1 MSLSWNNS
9 NVILAPRQSNS
20 SKHLVNAFN
29 DVSLL
34 SGSGLPLYLPTYL
47 LSLQMISKTDTFMS
61 PFINSSVPPT
71 FFFSPSPLTG
81 LKKDSSILNCL
92 KNWQQS
98 HPSSI
103 AKGHKYRGV
112 ENPGFVNASS
122 HTRLFK
128 SEVYVGLEVD
138 LQENSLTKLLVP
150 HNNILLYV

>member
-1 MSLSWNNS
+1 M
-9 NVILAPRQSNS
+9 APCQSNS

-47 LSLQMISKTDTFMS
+47 LPLQMISKTDTFMF
-61 PFINSSVPPT
+61 PFINSSFFP
-71 FFFSPSPLTG
+71 FFFFLLPPSPLTG

-98 HPSSI
+98 CPSST
-103 AKGHKYRGV
+103 AKRHKYRGV
-112 ENPGFVNASS
+112 ENPGFVNFSS

-128 SEVYVGLEVD
+128 SELYVGLEVD
-138 LQENSLTKLLVP
+138 LQENSLKKAACST
-150 HNNILLYV
+150 